1 MSKITVSPSP
11 GLRDRLRALRDALL
25 HGLVERDT
33 PMRLALL
40 AALAGEHLLLIGL
53 PGTAKSELARRLHR
67 AFRDATYFERLL
79 TRFSVPEELFG
90 PLSIKALESDRYQRL
105 TEGYLPRA
113 AIAFLDEIFKANSAI
128 LNALLTLLNERE
140 FDNGTLREKT
150 PLVCVLAASN
160 ELPEGDELHALYD
173 RFLLRCEVE
182 PVSAEGFDALID
194 LRGAAAVTIP
204 DELKLSRDDLE
215 AIRDAIDGVA
225 VPADVRDLLK
235 GLRALAAASGFYVSD
250 RRWRKIVRLLQASA
264 FTDGRSEVSIWDGW
278 LLQHCAWEQPE
289 HRREIL
295 EWYSK
300 RVGAASAL
308 NPEQFARM
316 TQVWEATYQRDATS
330 QSQMRDDEGRLLYVA
345 SGEKQTG
352 YVVDSKGRRRK
363 KDGKGNYRYLG
374 RDNWGHDRTNGGK
387 GYAENE
393 LAEQF
398 GHSYHY
404 QSEVQKYIADKVNW
418 HFEDFDL
425 PAAMEPTRYSKEHIE
440 GRAEQVDAVRRDVL
454 AHVRGIGAR
463 IHSVSDVLERH
474 LWVSQDFTKVALRE
488 LEQNRATA
496 IDISERL
503 EQLVAQ
509 FRKLPRVR
517 DP

>member
-33 PMRLALL
+33 PMRLSLL

-204 DELKLSRDDLE
+204 DELKLSREDLE
-215 AIRDAIDGVA
+215 AIRGAIDGVA

-330 QSQMRDDEGRLLYVA
+330 QSQMRDEQGRLLYVSNDENQTKHSVDPTSRRQRRNA
-345 SGEKQTG
+345 AGE
-352 YVVDSKGRRRK
+352 VL
-363 KDGKGNYRYLG
+363 YLAPPAVG
-374 RDNWGHDRTNGGK
+374 SDRTKGGV
-387 GYAENE
+387 GYTAQE
-393 LAEQF
+393 LQYLRRSHGHYF
-398 GHSYHY
+398 GDMQTHMNDP
-404 QSEVQKYIADKVNW
+404 ANW
-418 HFEDFDL
+418 HYEEFSA
-425 PAAMEPTRYSKEHIE
+425 PAAMEPTRFSGEHIE
-440 GRAEQVDAVRRDVL
+440 GRANQVDAVRRDVL
-454 AHVRGIGAR
+454 THLRGIDAR
-463 IHSVSDVLERH
+463 VKSVIDVLDQH
-474 LWVSQDFTKVALRE
+474 LWVSPGFSQVASRE
-488 LEQNRATA
+488 LARDRATA
-496 IDISERL
+496 VDISKRL
-503 EQLVAQ
+503 ERLVAQ